1 MEVNLI
7 HNLIFI
13 KAYNDILGVHSVPIY
28 ARVCSNG
35 YMKTKST
42 ISFIRTKFSY
52 ENVNTLVRLNSRPK
66 CQNYTLVQ
74 LDYYPTT
81 LLLSQGGH

>member
-7 HNLIFI
+7 YNLIFI
-13 KAYNDILGVHSVPIY
+13 KAYNDILGVHLVPIY
-28 ARVCSNG
+28 EHVCSNG
-35 YMKTKST
+35 YMKTKLP
-42 ISFIRTKFSY
+42 ISFIKTKFSY
-52 ENVNTLVRLNSRPK
+52 ENINTLVQLNSRPK

-81 LLLSQGGH
+81 LLLSQGGY